1 MQKNHDLIRQELY
14 RQPVCVTCSNKIGK
28 VVRLCVKRN
37 GVFIPY
43 GHALAQVGDLL
54 ACPVC
59 HTEIV
64 HGYDILDR
72 IESLQVLDSEYA
84 ILRGVKDLPI

>member
-1 MQKNHDLIRQELY
+1 MQQIHDSSRQELY
-14 RQPVCVTCSNKIGK
+14 KQPVCVTCSNKIGK

-43 GHALAQVGDLL
+43 GHDAAQVGDLL

-64 HGYDILDR
+64 HGYDVLGRAD
-72 IESLQVLDSEYA
+72 SVQVLNSEYA
-84 ILRGVKDLPI
+84 ILRGVKDQPL